1 VIRDF
6 SRYHPDFE
14 AFFHYD
20 PPGADTWAPV
30 TTMVE
35 STLGTDGAPV
45 WLGGWTETA
54 WTTYFTGESNFDMWY
69 HDVPIPGGADPSS
82 LSDSEKGMYNIN
94 IEVAL
99 PLTQV
104 AGMTDVLEYTSVGNG
119 GFFPIG
125 PTEGF
130 GDEGFATNGTPKNFH
145 FTTQIHE
152 FFRYEGGEVF
162 TFRGDDDVWV
172 FINGQLV
179 IDKGGLGG
187 GGADQIVNLDSLGLT
202 QNQVYDLDFFH
213 AERRFNGSNAT
224 IQLSDF
230 CLVPE

>member
-1 VIRDF
+1 
-6 SRYHPDFE
+6 
-14 AFFHYD
+14 
-20 PPGADTWAPV
+20 
-30 TTMVE
+30 MVE
-35 STLGTDGAPV
+35 ANLGTDVAPV

-54 WTTYFTGESNFDMWY
+54 WSTYFVGEASFDMWY
-69 HDVPIPGGADPSS
+69 HDALIPGGADPST
-82 LSDSEKGMYNIN
+82 LTTGEKGMYNIP
-94 IEVAL
+94 IQVEL
-99 PLTQV
+99 PLTPV
-104 AGMTDVLEYTSVGNG
+104 DGMPEVLEYTSVGNG

-130 GDEGFATNGTPKNFH
+130 GSEGFATDGTDKNFH

-152 FFRYEGGEVF
+152 FFQYQGGEVF

-172 FINGQLV
+172 FINDQLV

-187 GGADQIVNLDSLGLT
+187 GGADQVVTLDNLGLT
-202 QNQVYDLDFFH
+202 VGQFYSLDFFH